1 VASTSTLPDE
11 PHPRLLL
18 RLRQDRRTS
27 LDAGSVDADGH
38 SFALHPESNDSQGF
52 ELADGTVQ
60 EYGAYVVDLLSRD
73 DLGTIRVRMGV
84 NDGEM
89 FSVVASRIGKS
100 VRLANADYTWYCLC
114 SASVNW
120 HLFLMT
126 YGFAKIHVSI
136 TTNDGHEGRYC
147 TRSIPCLSSGRDQ
160 PQIVSGMLE
169 ELAGADR
176 NNAIRW
182 LLAGRVPEDD
192 KALVN
197 GIVTDPARSLE
208 AYLALIESVLVSFEA
223 VLPFLR
229 TQAHCKTMPATC
241 MMRPRDVRTVGRREI
256 TWVVQNMS
264 GESPKSLPRSIRTEK
279 TSKSFD
285 NYENRAITS
294 FLAHVVRQT
303 SKLRQRSVEDMG
315 RLRAIRVRLASFDV
329 RSEDDYILGLV
340 LVNAYLK
347 REIGHQERIQH
358 LYLRGQRLLS
368 LLESLVPCKASLDYV
383 MPRQTKVFQ
392 EVRPYASLFRS
403 MQQWRSFGTYS
414 IERDALLLGTL
425 QMDRLYEY
433 YALYKMLDW
442 LDQGGFRP
450 DESLQCPVQ
459 SFRYSL
465 EAPHYSAET
474 QVNNVYCLS
483 RGDERIHLYYQP
495 VIYGDDR
502 EEAGILLHRTT
513 SRKRFGDQGF
523 DAYWQPDFLIVHE
536 TPGRSSTT
544 VVDAKFRT
552 VRKVIQD
559 VIQDG
564 SDSSGASTFDACLI
578 KYVNSMAKTNG
589 DPVDGL
595 WLLCG
600 RERNPRS
607 CLMQSSSWARR
618 NNVRTDGIVTLAPGA
633 NRLDVMFAAIGIAQG
648 PVATEDVDDAVPKK
662 ALLQPEPGY
671 GSDGPDNSKSNESDG
686 PKLRLPVLTAGS
698 GGRNTTPTYSS
709 SAETIAVAV
718 PPNPSGTPEKDEP
731 RHQAANPDP
740 RLDATTYDLVVR
752 LCESMPNPE
761 QMTEA
766 KASQK
771 ILGLSHPLLR
781 SKAPVG
787 HERGNYST
795 RPLEVSGSTYYIF
808 SKWLPSSR
816 NRLVAEVRRSKR
828 SSL

>member
-1 VASTSTLPDE
+1 
-11 PHPRLLL
+11 
-18 RLRQDRRTS
+18 
-27 LDAGSVDADGH
+27 
-38 SFALHPESNDSQGF
+38 
-52 ELADGTVQ
+52 
-60 EYGAYVVDLLSRD
+60 
-73 DLGTIRVRMGV
+73 
-84 NDGEM
+84 
-89 FSVVASRIGKS
+89 
-100 VRLANADYTWYCLC
+100 
-114 SASVNW
+114 
-120 HLFLMT
+120 
-126 YGFAKIHVSI
+126 
-136 TTNDGHEGRYC
+136 
-147 TRSIPCLSSGRDQ
+147 
-160 PQIVSGMLE
+160 
-169 ELAGADR
+169 
-176 NNAIRW
+176 
-182 LLAGRVPEDD
+182 
-192 KALVN
+192 
-197 GIVTDPARSLE
+197 
-208 AYLALIESVLVSFEA
+208 
-223 VLPFLR
+223 
-229 TQAHCKTMPATC
+229 
-241 MMRPRDVRTVGRREI
+241 
-256 TWVVQNMS
+256 MS

-294 FLAHVVRQT
+294 FLAPVVRQT

-315 RLRAIRVRLASFDV
+315 RLRGIRVRLASFDV

-392 EVRPYASLFRS
+392 EVRPYASLYRS

-414 IERDALLLGTL
+414 IERDALLLSTL

-442 LDQGGFRP
+442 LGQGGFRP

-459 SFRYSL
+459 SFRHSL
-465 EAPHYSAET
+465 KAPHYSAET

-495 VIYGDDR
+495 VIYGDAR

-513 SRKRFGDQGF
+513 SRKRFGDRGF
-523 DAYWQPDFLIVHE
+523 DSYWQPDFLIVHE

-589 DPVDGL
+589 DPVEGL

-600 RERNPRS
+600 WERNPRS

-618 NNVRTDGIVTLAPGA
+618 NNVRADGIVSLAPSA
-633 NRLDVMFAAIGIAQG
+633 NRLDVMFAAIGITQG
-648 PVATEDVDDAVPKK
+648 PVVTEDDDDAVPKK